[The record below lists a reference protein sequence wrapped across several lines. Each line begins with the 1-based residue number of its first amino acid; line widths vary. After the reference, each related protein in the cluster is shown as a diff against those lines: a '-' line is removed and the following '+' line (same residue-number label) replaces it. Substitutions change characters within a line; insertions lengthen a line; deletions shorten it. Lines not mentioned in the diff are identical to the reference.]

1 MKKVLNVNFLK
12 SQQSTVDVKS
22 LNVHAL
28 SLDMHS
34 SEILNLKKEIKKKN
48 LIFVKV
54 DAIWQQKT
62 KSEFS
67 LIITFNLKNKIIKE
81 YL

>member
-28 SLDMHS
+28 FLDTCSLKISD
-34 SEILNLKKEIKKKN
+34 LKKEIKEKN
-48 LIFVKV
+48 LIFMKINAV
-54 DAIWQQKT
+54 QQ
-62 KSEFS
+62 
-67 LIITFNLKNKIIKE
+67 
-81 YL
+81 